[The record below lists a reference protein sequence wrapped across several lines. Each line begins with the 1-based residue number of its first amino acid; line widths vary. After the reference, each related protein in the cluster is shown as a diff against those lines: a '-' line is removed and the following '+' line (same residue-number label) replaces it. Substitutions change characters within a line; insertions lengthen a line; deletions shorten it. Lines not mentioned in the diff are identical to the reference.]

1 MREAYPV
8 WHGLRLR
15 PSSFVRHLPS
25 LALLALVLAGC
36 ASPTPT
42 PSLLI
47 VTPTPPASTATARPT
62 DPEPTATIAV
72 STTETP
78 APSETPP
85 PTITAL
91 MTVPGAFNPLDY
103 TLAQVA
109 GGLQEPVFLTHAGD
123 GSGRLFIVEQPGVI
137 RILQDGALSPEP
149 FLDITE
155 RVNDRSNEQGLLGLA
170 FHPQYAANGWFFVN
184 YTDAGG
190 DTVIARFQV
199 SSDPDRAD
207 PASETVLLTVDQP
220 YPNHNGGDLAFG
232 PDGYLYI
239 GLGDGGSAND
249 PQDNA
254 QNLESLLGKLLRID
268 VNAPGATY
276 AIPPDNPFAG
286 RPDARPEIWAWGLR
300 NPWRFS
306 FDRATGD
313 LYIADV
319 GQGQI
324 EEVNFQPAGSP
335 GGENYGWRPLEGTRL
350 TGLDRAAPAG
360 AAPPVTEYTH
370 AEGGCSV
377 TGGYVYRGQAL
388 PALHGAYFFADY
400 CTGIVWSLARDAA
413 GQWQRQVFDETGF
426 QVSSFGED
434 AAGELY
440 LLGHRDGGVYQ
451 LVEKP

>member
-1 MREAYPV
+1 MMSRQRYCGV
-8 WHGLRLR
+8 RLPR
-15 PSSFVRHLPS
+15 FRLASLILGPLSFVFA
-25 LALLALVLAGC
+25 LAAC
-36 ASPTPT
+36 APAAPT

-47 VTPTPPASTATARPT
+47 VTPTSPAFMPTARPT
-62 DPEPTATIAV
+62 DPAPTVTVTTPA
-72 STTETP
+72 TETP

-85 PTITAL
+85 PTITAP

-149 FLDITE
+149 FLDITG

-249 PQDNA
+249 PQNNA

-268 VNAPGATY
+268 VNAPDGAY

-286 RPDARPEIWAWGLR
+286 RADARPEIWAWGLR

-319 GQGQI
+319 GQNQI
-324 EEVNFQPAGSP
+324 EEVNFQPAGSG
-335 GGENYGWRPLEGTRL
+335 GGENYGWRPLEGTRF
-350 TGLDRAAPAG
+350 TGLDPAAPAD
-360 AAPPVTEYTH
+360 AAPPVAEYTH

-388 PALHGAYFFADY
+388 PALRGVYLFADY
-400 CTGIVWSLARDAA
+400 CTGIIWSLARDAA
-413 GQWQRQVFDETGF
+413 GQWQRQVFGQTGF
-426 QVSSFGED
+426 LVSSFGED

-451 LVEKP
+451 LVSKP